1 MTSRVFVPSP
11 QLVEHPLHPLVS
23 QPQAPDAVQLLV
35 VLGLEAEQKLA
46 LTTPS
51 APWQVTSRL

>member
-23 QPQAPDAVQLLV
+23 QPQAAEDVQLLV

-51 APWQVTSRL
+51 AP